1 MRLTTARGVV
11 NHGGRVYVVAAIT
24 AARMSEVVGMA
35 GGEPKLL
42 ALGRA
47 VYQGMPVV
55 PDVSSADY
63 HKANVAWHEA
73 YYLLSELHTRAVDHV
88 ADYGHRLK
96 WLTAAATVVSVDGEL
111 GPDDLT
117 ARVTW
122 LRSGS
127 TDAAGLARAVEAWLG
142 DAAAGKG

>member
-11 NHGGRVYVVAAIT
+11 NHGGRAYVVAAPS
-24 AARMSEVVGMA
+24 APRMALAVSLA

-47 VYQGMPVV
+47 VYQGMPTV
-55 PDVSSADY
+55 PDASSADY

-73 YYLLSELHTRAVDHV
+73 YYLLSDLHTRAVDHV

-96 WLTAAATVVSVDGEL
+96 WLTLAAAVVSADGEL

-117 ARVTW
+117 ERASW

-127 TDAAGLARAVEAWLG
+127 SDAAGLARVVEAWLG
-142 DAAAGKG
+142 DASEGKG